1 MKKFFLLALLSVIIV
16 CAACGNKKSAPV
28 KITPSEAKT
37 KLAELSTGLEVH
49 YDDMKGF
56 TLCRCR
62 YDVDESII
70 IVPYVLVY
78 DKDFSVSLGYH
89 IMHDGAEPL
98 HFDTMYV
105 KTLDGVKKF
114 KYKNVSILYG
124 YRIIEEYHGDMDSEV
139 YKTFKQAIN
148 DGYAKIRLEGR
159 QMDERELSQ
168 PELVEF
174 KKVFDI
180 YEFFNSVKVVN

>member
-1 MKKFFLLALLSVIIV
+1 MKKIFLFVLMLLVIIS
-16 CAACGNKKSAPV
+16 AACGNKKSTLV
-28 KITPSEAKT
+28 KIAPDEAKI

-49 YDDMKGF
+49 YDDMKGY
-56 TLCRCR
+56 TLCRCH
-62 YDVDESII
+62 YDVDKNII
-70 IVPYVLVY
+70 IAPYVLVY

-105 KTLDGVKKF
+105 KTSEGVKHF

-124 YRIIEEYHGDMDSEV
+124 YHIIEEYHGAMDSEV
-139 YKTFKQAIN
+139 YATFKKAI
-148 DGYAKIRLEGR
+148 DEGHAKIRLEGR

-168 PELVEF
+168 KELSDMA
-174 KKVFDI
+174 KVFAI
-180 YEFFNSVKVVN
+180 YEFFNSVDIEN

>member
-1 MKKFFLLALLSVIIV
+1 MKKLFLLVLMFLMII

-28 KITPSEAKT
+28 KITPDEAKI

-56 TLCRCR
+56 TLCRCS

-98 HFDTMYV
+98 HFDTMYI
-105 KTLDGVKKF
+105 KTSDGVKKF

-124 YRIIEEYHGDMDSEV
+124 HRIIEEYHGDMDSEV
-139 YKTFKQAIN
+139 YKTFKQAIT

-168 PELVEF
+168 NELAEF
-174 KKVFDI
+174 KKVFAL
-180 YEFFNSVKVVN
+180 YEFFKNVKVVN